1 MPGHC
6 CNQTFGTQK
15 RHQRRQSIELHMS
28 ISAIMHVCNPETFTL
43 ASTKQQVRLL
53 FTASCGA
60 AWSSSTSCYAA
71 PAERAGQAGYV
82 SRVTGTLQKCTL
94 GRPGSTQRSDIC
106 KRQTLANEHMP
117 RSCRR
122 AGRRTWAVKGLTH
135 DKGAAR
141 SASAGR
147 LAAPAHTQHAHTY
160 HPTRIILSSRRGRY
174 SASSGTVSTLSSTLM
189 PVSCDARTECWKA
202 ARAAGGRRAGRG
214 VTHRRSRC
222 RRSPSACARARA
234 AASQA
239 VQGRAGA
246 ARTHAGA
253 PRHETTE
260 RSCRRPLA
268 SRGSRLSA
276 RSINCCKP
284 PVGMSRP

>member
-1 MPGHC
+1 VLLYLISLASCSLLCLSAQVYFACVHALLGACVSEVSRTCISVYHDLRPLVEAKCMPGHC

-160 HPTRIILSSRRGRY
+160 HPTRMIY
-174 SASSGTVSTLSSTLM
+174 
-189 PVSCDARTECWKA
+189 P
-202 ARAAGGRRAGRG
+202 RAAGATR
-214 VTHRRSRC
+214 
-222 RRSPSACARARA
+222 PPA
-234 AASQA
+234 A
-239 VQGRAGA
+239 
-246 ARTHAGA
+246 
-253 PRHETTE
+253 P
-260 RSCRRPLA
+260 
-268 SRGSRLSA
+268 
-276 RSINCCKP
+276 
-284 PVGMSRP
+284 